1 MLATRTLTHI
11 LPKPTTTIRLLSSK
25 TPYPYYYHL
34 VNYRPVAAT
43 SHRKPQNPQPPSDP
57 SLDRSKRKYLR
68 KRSRRMYGSSS
79 SSDDDG
85 RSRRAAD
92 EMVELKPEVVELK
105 TLHQREEELHFYDAF
120 AYPWEKDRHYRMVY
134 RLEKKYFPDQCLD
147 KAFSEEEAV
156 VVGGGEKGLVFFDV
170 GKEAEGE
177 GVEVGGERK
186 VEEFFKDLKKVSSP
200 GEGGGGGGEAYL
212 ATRRTGLPPR
222 WDGPHGTVVLVDK
235 PKGEERNRSHGSA
248 MTTAPQWMRDDLM
261 MVDDP

>member
-11 LPKPTTTIRLLSSK
+11 LPKPTTTTTLRLLSSK

-79 SSDDDG
+79 DSDDDG

-156 VVGGGEKGLVFFDV
+156 VAGGGEKG
-170 GKEAEGE
+170 
-177 GVEVGGERK
+177 
-186 VEEFFKDLKKVSSP
+186 DLKKVSSP
-200 GEGGGGGGEAYL
+200 GEGGGGGGGEAYL

-235 PKGEERNRSHGSA
+235 PKELSSS
-248 MTTAPQWMRDDLM
+248 
-261 MVDDP
+261 